1 MQMRYESKS
10 NECNKYNESQDE
22 MLHADAGG
30 KEEERRGDADCERVE
45 GGGRGKVEKEKAFLT

>member
-1 MQMRYESKS
+1 MRYESKS